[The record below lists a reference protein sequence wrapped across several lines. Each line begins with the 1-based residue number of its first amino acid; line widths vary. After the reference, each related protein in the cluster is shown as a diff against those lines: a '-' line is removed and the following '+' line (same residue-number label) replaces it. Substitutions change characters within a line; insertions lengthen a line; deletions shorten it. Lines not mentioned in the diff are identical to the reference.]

1 MPESSITNLQLNLA
15 NGRHKLKQKREP
27 QNESWL
33 PRLVLI
39 ERGFTKTLNIFH
51 YVVFRVLLFR
61 LSGKLLR
68 YFMPVSYYLMI
79 LVTKILPVKQFVAVV
94 VFKIMSAIDQQ
105 LVTNIPLQF
114 VKDKYYKLFLQV
126 KKLCQNYH

>member
-1 MPESSITNLQLNLA
+1 
-15 NGRHKLKQKREP
+15 
-27 QNESWL
+27 
-33 PRLVLI
+33 
-39 ERGFTKTLNIFH
+39 
-51 YVVFRVLLFR
+51 
-61 LSGKLLR
+61 
-68 YFMPVSYYLMI
+68 MPVSYYLMI

-126 KKLCQNYH
+126 KKAMPELSLRFNFIYCGLKWINDF

>member
-1 MPESSITNLQLNLA
+1 MPESSITNLELNLA
-15 NGRHKLKQKREP
+15 NGRYQLKQKREP

-61 LSGKLLR
+61 VNFTILHSRKLL
-68 YFMPVSYYLMI
+68 PDDI
-79 LVTKILPVKQFVAVV
+79 G
-94 VFKIMSAIDQQ
+94 
-105 LVTNIPLQF
+105 
-114 VKDKYYKLFLQV
+114 YKNLA
-126 KKLCQNYH
+126 C

>member
-1 MPESSITNLQLNLA
+1 MQLNLA

>member
-1 MPESSITNLQLNLA
+1 
-15 NGRHKLKQKREP
+15 
-27 QNESWL
+27 
-33 PRLVLI
+33 
-39 ERGFTKTLNIFH
+39 
-51 YVVFRVLLFR
+51 
-61 LSGKLLR
+61 
-68 YFMPVSYYLMI
+68 MPVSYYLMI